1 MIQVKMP
8 VVGQDIPTGIIKEWL
23 KKEGETVAKEEII
36 ATVESEKAT
45 FDVEAPAD
53 GVLLKILRQ
62 EEEEVEVLTA
72 IAYIGEIGESFNQ
85 VPGAHEQAVINAEAS
100 VPEVEETVKLETGK
114 KGARIFVSPLA
125 KKIAE
130 KEGVNLGT
138 IIGTGIGGRIIKK
151 NVLDALQNSSWD
163 NKSAQETTK
172 KHTFSTALS
181 ALKTE
186 YAGGVKEVAFNRM
199 RQIIADKL
207 TFSKQTVPHFY
218 LFSDFEM
225 DNALHYKKKLW
236 VEKNVKI
243 TVTDL
248 VVYTVSK
255 AMIEFPRINSHVYSN
270 KYVLLND
277 INIGLAV
284 SSDEGLRV
292 PVLTNVDRSGLVQLS
307 AQTKKLADEARKGKF
322 DLNTK
327 AGLTVT
333 TLGMFGVDSFMP
345 IINPPESAIVAVGK
359 SSPRVVTDGTNI
371 SIKNIM
377 TVTLA
382 CDHRLI
388 DGDYAANFLHRVKEL
403 IELADFKELN
413 W

>member
-1 MIQVKMP
+1 
-8 VVGQDIPTGIIKEWL
+8 
-23 KKEGETVAKEEII
+23 
-36 ATVESEKAT
+36 
-45 FDVEAPAD
+45 
-53 GVLLKILRQ
+53 
-62 EEEEVEVLTA
+62 
-72 IAYIGEIGESFNQ
+72 
-85 VPGAHEQAVINAEAS
+85 
-100 VPEVEETVKLETGK
+100 
-114 KGARIFVSPLA
+114 
-125 KKIAE
+125 
-130 KEGVNLGT
+130 
-138 IIGTGIGGRIIKK
+138 
-151 NVLDALQNSSWD
+151 
-163 NKSAQETTK
+163 
-172 KHTFSTALS
+172 
-181 ALKTE
+181 
-186 YAGGVKEVAFNRM
+186 
-199 RQIIADKL
+199 
-207 TFSKQTVPHFY
+207 
-218 LFSDFEM
+218 
-225 DNALHYKKKLW
+225 
-236 VEKNVKI
+236 
-243 TVTDL
+243 
-248 VVYTVSK
+248 
-255 AMIEFPRINSHVYSN
+255 MIEFPRINSHVYSN

-322 DLNTK
+322 DLNAK

-371 SIKNIM
+371 SIKNLM